1 MQSTTISVGIC
12 AYNEEANIGNLLKDI
27 IEQHL
32 PPELKLNE
40 IIVVSSGSTDRTDDI
55 VRKMAETDTRI
66 KLIIEKTRKGKAEAL
81 NKILAKAKGDILVV
95 ISADTR
101 LPPKSLVKI
110 VKSIE
115 KPGVGGACAATIP
128 ICNKNS
134 ATELFYSFLW
144 RTHKRL
150 LYEEEKTKGTL
161 SQLGGDMWAIRRG
174 IITHIPSNII
184 NDDIYLGIKLRE
196 KGWRI
201 TFNPQSK
208 VFIKS
213 PTTPIEYIQQRERII
228 IGHKQIKEITCI
240 EPVTISKLTLKKPS
254 HALKI
259 LLNEIK
265 MYNLNERLK
274 IIGGFFLEFI
284 AQILA
289 QIKMKEK
296 HKYVKWKRIPGT
308 KHYSKISN
316 MQLKASK
323 V

>member
-1 MQSTTISVGIC
+1 MQRTTISVGIC

-27 IEQHL
+27 ISQHL
-32 PPELKLNE
+32 PPELELSE

-55 VRKMAETDTRI
+55 VRKIAEKDTRI
-66 KLIIEKTRKGKAEAL
+66 KLIVEETRRGKAEAL
-81 NKILAKAKGDILVV
+81 NKFLAKAKGDILVV

-101 LPPKSLVKI
+101 LPSTSLEKI
-110 VKSIE
+110 VKSME
-115 KPGVGGACAATIP
+115 KPNVGGASAATIP
-128 ICNKNS
+128 IYNKNS
-134 ATELFYSFLW
+134 TTELFYSFLW
-144 RTHKRL
+144 KTHKRL

-201 TFNPQSK
+201 TFVPQSK

-213 PTTPIEYIQQRERII
+213 PATPIEYIQQRERVI
-228 IGHKQIKEITCI
+228 IGHKQIKEVTGT
-240 EPVTISKLTLKKPS
+240 EPVTITNLTIKRPS
-254 HALKI
+254 RALKI

-265 MYNLNERLK
+265 TYDLNEKMK
-274 IIGGFFLEFI
+274 ILGGFFLEFV

-289 QIKMKEK
+289 LVKMKEK
-296 HKYVKWKRIPGT
+296 SKYVKWRRIPST
-308 KHYSKISN
+308 KKLPVN
-316 MQLKASK
+316 
-323 V
+323 